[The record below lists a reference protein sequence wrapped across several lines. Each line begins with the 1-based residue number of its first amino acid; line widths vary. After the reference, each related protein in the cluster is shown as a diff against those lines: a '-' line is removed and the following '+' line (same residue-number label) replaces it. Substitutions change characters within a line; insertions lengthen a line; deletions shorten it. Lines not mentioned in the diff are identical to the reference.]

1 MGRVHLW
8 GPESRAT
15 IADSL
20 EPSSYYLELR
30 ATDDEANVQVWW
42 ADRMSAPDTW
52 PDFVVAPHVFDS
64 RTNSVIAANVRR
76 MLPKDT
82 LVAVMIHGRKRR
94 ERMDMCHWLI
104 ENEYLPM
111 FPRSMA
117 SEATPSVPLMRHQ
130 LLHEMRP
137 IIDREAGQLFICHS
151 WGTENT
157 AREYIEST
165 QGNWELLG

>member
-20 EPSSYYLELR
+20 EPLPYYLELK
-30 ATDDEANVQVWW
+30 ATDDEVDVQCWW
-42 ADRMSAPDTW
+42 VGQISK
-52 PDFVVAPHVFDS
+52 PDFVVAPYALDS

-76 MLPKDT
+76 MLSKDV

-104 ENEYLPM
+104 ENDYLPM
-111 FPRSMA
+111 FPRYMA
-117 SEATPSVPLMRHQ
+117 SEASPSVPLTRHQ

-137 IIDREAGQLFICHS
+137 ILDRDPGQLFVCHN
-151 WGTENT
+151 WKDTGHLVYD
-157 AREYIEST
+157 YITST
-165 QGNWELLG
+165 NGDWELLQ